1 MYYSQ
6 QVYSMCVS
14 VWSCALAEDFLFL
27 FNRSKTNL
35 MRSEALKISHNLDVR
50 STGKMTDEC
59 ITIESDEEPNELP
72 PPEFTCH
79 CCYEVLVDPTT
90 LNCGHSFCRHCV
102 AQWLHSSRKN
112 ECPECRQRWQG
123 FPKVNILLRDAVEK
137 LFPAEVSRRR
147 RVVQRDPQFRFFL
160 KIFQQYGQMLTQ
172 NIPLSNGLQQA
183 TRNSFFLGVMV
194 TLICMGV
201 FMRYRSNSADSDYDI
216 LVQKPISRWN
226 ADDVNLWVKHL
237 GPWTNQYSEVFHREQ
252 INGSLLAHLRDEELS
267 AAPFRVENPSHRQV
281 MLDEIQKIKE
291 LKVKQPQNLWE
302 YKATNLGKSLFL
314 QFGLREF
321 PRITFLYLYLF
332 DYEDTFLPFI
342 HTCCPAHTNNLV
354 QDVPPDNILEPSL
367 RQWVEFRVKVFL
379 MPYLLL
385 VDFAWNWL
393 SVHCWISWIVI
404 VNSII
409 MTVFELFYIWTL
421 WRRKQ
426 LSTLP
431 ISLLWQMLH
440 VFLFVLLW
448 PLVPQIYCD
457 LEFYAGLFISSVLCI
472 WGRKHVF
479 QMAQQ

>member
-1 MYYSQ
+1 
-6 QVYSMCVS
+6 MCVS
-14 VWSCALAEDFLFL
+14 VWSCALAEDFPFL
-27 FNRSKTNL
+27 FNRSKSDV
-35 MRSEALKISHNLDVR
+35 MRSAALKISHDLDVR

-59 ITIESDEEPNELP
+59 ITIESDKEPNELP

-102 AQWLHSSRKN
+102 AQWLYSSRMN
-112 ECPECRQRWQG
+112 ECPECRQTWQG

-147 RVVQRDPQFRFFL
+147 RVVQRDPQFRYFL
-160 KIFQQYGQMLTQ
+160 EIFQQYGQMLTQ
-172 NIPLSNGLQQA
+172 NIPLSNGLQQT
-183 TRNSFFLGVMV
+183 TRHSLGFLGLMV

-201 FMRYRSNSADSDYDI
+201 FMQYRSNSADYDI

-226 ADDVNLWVKHL
+226 ADDVNLWVKRL
-237 GPWTNQYSEVFHREQ
+237 GPWTNQYSEVFHREH
-252 INGSLLAHLRDEELS
+252 INGSLLSRVRDEELS
-267 AAPFRVENPSHRQV
+267 AAPFRIENPSHRQV
-281 MLDEIQKIKE
+281 MLNEIQKIKE
-291 LKVKQPQNLWE
+291 LKLQQNLWE
-302 YKATNLGKSLFL
+302 YKAKNPGKSLFL
-314 QFGLREF
+314 QFGLRAF

-342 HTCCPAHTNNLV
+342 HMIYPAHTNNLV

-367 RQWVEFRVKVFL
+367 RQWMKFWVKVCL

-385 VDFAWNWL
+385 IDFAWNWL
-393 SVHCWISWIVI
+393 SVHYWIVWSVI

-409 MTVFELFYIWTL
+409 MAVFELFYIWTL

-426 LSTLP
+426 MSTLP
-431 ISLLWQMLH
+431 MRLFWDMLL
-440 VFLFVLLW
+440 VFLVVLLW
-448 PLVPQIYCD
+448 PLVPQILCD
-457 LEFYAGLFISSVLCI
+457 FEFYGGLFYSSFFCI
-472 WGRKHVF
+472 WSRKHVF